1 MEVAAELSQEQ
12 EVVERDV
19 DHFVLRS
26 SESLNCFESQLDLVA
41 VRPEDFLVGLF
52 DDLHAD
58 ILPLLEELFA
68 GFSFGEGFE
77 VDVEPAEEV
86 LDEVAGVAGGLAEL
100 EEVIRELEDFV
111 ELGVVIDDIFEV
123 VDDLD

>member
-1 MEVAAELSQEQ
+1 M
-12 EVVERDV
+12 
-19 DHFVLRS
+19 
-26 SESLNCFESQLDLVA
+26 
-41 VRPEDFLVGLF
+41 VGLF

-86 LDEVAGVAGGLAEL
+86 LDEVAGVAGRFAEL
-100 EEVIRELEDFV
+100 EEVVGELEDLV
-111 ELGVVIDDIFEV
+111 EL
-123 VDDLD
+123 